1 MTEEMKLSLTEEE
14 ALLVRVLV
22 IQKNSELKNKVKEG
36 ASLCEFLAG
45 IQATAEVVE
54 EKTPEPKEE
63 PTQRS
68 EAAFYGQE
76 S

>member
-54 EKTPEPKEE
+54 EKMRLAEKARVNAMLKTAGVVK
-63 PTQRS
+63 
-68 EAAFYGQE
+68 
-76 S
+76 